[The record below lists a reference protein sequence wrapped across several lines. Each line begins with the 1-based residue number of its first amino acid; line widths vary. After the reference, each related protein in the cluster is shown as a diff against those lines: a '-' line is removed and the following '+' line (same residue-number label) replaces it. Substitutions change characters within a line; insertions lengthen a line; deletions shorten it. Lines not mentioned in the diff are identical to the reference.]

1 MEIISFFPGLGLGVK
16 KYNYAEKLAEKL
28 AKKEGKFFLVCAEYS
43 ESKLLG
49 LSEGL
54 DIALSLDPEEAPILF
69 CSFMHHYQF
78 SENFSGKIKAKK
90 FAELMARPRV
100 RFVRLGET
108 ISAKDWYEEY
118 QKALANE
125 KNNF

>member
-1 MEIISFFPGLGLGVK
+1 MEIIHYFPGLGLGAQ

-69 CSFMHHYQF
+69 CSFMHYHQF
-78 SENFSGKIKAKK
+78 LENFSGKVKAKK
-90 FAELMARPRV
+90 FKELMSRPRV
-100 RFVRLGET
+100 RFIRLGET